1 MIKERN
7 IVLCIFLSIITCGI
21 YGIYWFCTL
30 TDDTARANDDP
41 DFSGIKSLI
50 FTIITC
56 GIYGLY
62 WNYKVAKEVYEA
74 GQKKGLAISDNSA
87 ICLICSI
94 FGLAIIT
101 YILVQ
106 SDLNNIAQQQQ
117 Q

>member
-7 IVLCIFLSIITCGI
+7 IVLCILLSIITCGI
-21 YGIYWFCTL
+21 YGIYWFCIL

-94 FGLAIIT
+94 FGLTIIT

-106 SDLNNIAQQQQ
+106 SDLNKIAQQQ
-117 Q
+117 

>member
-7 IVLCIFLSIITCGI
+7 IVLCILLSIITCGI

-74 GQKKGLAISDNSA
+74 G
-87 ICLICSI
+87 
-94 FGLAIIT
+94 
-101 YILVQ
+101 
-106 SDLNNIAQQQQ
+106 
-117 Q
+117 